1 VAVYGTDR
9 ETGQF
14 FSEIATASSIWSA
27 SAPRPDPRINATRG
41 VKFGFAARMMSAQ
54 YHGLFERVIRLLED

>member
-1 VAVYGTDR
+1 VAVDGTHR

-14 FSEIATASSIWSA
+14 FIDSHGVINLVGERA
-27 SAPRPDPRINATRG
+27 RPDPRINATRG
-41 VKFGFAARMMSAQ
+41 VKSGFAARMKSAQ